1 MVQSTVIFLLL
12 ITLTIISQISSE
24 NLNGIYV
31 IDACD
36 CTSPTE
42 KCEPNGPLIL
52 DQQKSSFAV
61 RYGATQVGVGT
72 SGNNRL
78 DLFLNKNRC
87 KGLWN
92 GKNHVADLK
101 CQHQDGV
108 VCATRLRCV
117 SGSCLE
123 DKASLVIS
131 SATMTTTTTISVIS
145 LIFSFLL
152 AFY

>member
-1 MVQSTVIFLLL
+1 MCANIHFNMVQSITVFCLL
-12 ITLTIISQISSE
+12 ITLSIVAHISSE

-31 IDACD
+31 IDGCE

-42 KCEPNGPLIL
+42 TCEPNGPLIV
-52 DQQKSSFAV
+52 DQQKASFAV
-61 RYGATQVGVGT
+61 RFGATQVGVGT
-72 SGNNRL
+72 SRNNRL

-92 GKNHVADLK
+92 EKHHVADLK
-101 CQHQDGV
+101 CQHSDGV

-123 DKASLVIS
+123 NRASLIIS
-131 SATMTTTTTISVIS
+131 SS
-145 LIFSFLL
+145 
-152 AFY
+152 